1 MAGKSTLIDSEA
13 PDDTTQVQ
21 VLNDFPLVPA
31 DSLLYLSFS
40 LPQGKAAH
48 VGFSFTGK
56 RRGPEK
62 SNHSP

>member
-1 MAGKSTLIDSEA
+1 MLTDCEA
-13 PDDTTQVQ
+13 PDDTAQAQ
-21 VLNDFPLVPA
+21 VLNDFPLAPA

-40 LPQGKAAH
+40 LLQGKAVH

-56 RRGPEK
+56 KKGPEK